1 VRDPVCIRRQSTP
14 SLLRLLRLVLL
25 ILGLACGSAQA
36 AVPVYGYRIVHVY
49 PHDTGAYTEGLFYR
63 DGYLYES
70 TGKVG
75 ASTVRKVALE
85 TGEVV
90 QRHAVPAP
98 YFGEGIVD
106 WKHQLIQLTWRAQ
119 TGFVHDL
126 ASFKLRRTFT
136 YPGEGWALTRSD
148 KHLYMS
154 DGSAVLRVLDPDTLA
169 TTGSLLVM
177 ADGVPVTNLNELEWV
192 HGEIYANIWLSN
204 RIARIDPANGQVIGW
219 IDLSGLLDI
228 SKLPDPA
235 NDVLN
240 GIAWDAEHDRLFV
253 TGKCWPTLFEIKLL
267 HDHSRAGHGK

>member
-1 VRDPVCIRRQSTP
+1 VRAHVSIRRQSTP
-14 SLLRLLRLVLL
+14 SLLPLLRLALL
-25 ILGLACGSAQA
+25 TISLVCGNAQA
-36 AVPVYGYRIVHVY
+36 AIPTYGYRIVHAY
-49 PHDTGAYTEGLFYR
+49 PHDTDAYTEGLFYQ

-90 QRHAVPAP
+90 QRHDVPAP
-98 YFGEGIVD
+98 YFGEGIIS

-119 TGFVHDL
+119 TGFVYDL
-126 ASFKLRRTFT
+126 ASFKLQRTFA
-136 YPGEGWALTRSD
+136 YPGEGWALTRND
-148 KHLYMS
+148 KHIYMS
-154 DGSAVLRVLDPDTLA
+154 DGSSVLRVLDPDTLA
-169 TTGSLLVM
+169 TIGSLMVT